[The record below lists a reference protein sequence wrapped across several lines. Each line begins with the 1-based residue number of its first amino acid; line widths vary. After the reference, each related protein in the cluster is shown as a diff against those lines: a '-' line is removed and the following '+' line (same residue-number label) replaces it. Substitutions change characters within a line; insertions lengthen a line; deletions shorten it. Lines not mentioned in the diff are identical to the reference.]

1 PPLTKARWAWRLCGS
16 YCTTHATPG
25 LMAEAAARFGAT
37 GRAALARW
45 AEQKAR
51 EEQGHDRQALRDLA
65 ALGYDAERAVAA
77 LVPPTA
83 AALVRYFTAAVRAED
98 PIRCVGYAYALER
111 LALRQDAAYIKRIE
125 AMLPPGVYATRC
137 L

>member
-1 PPLTKARWAWRLCGS
+1 
-16 YCTTHATPG
+16 
-25 LMAEAAARFGAT
+25 
-37 GRAALARW
+37 
-45 AEQKAR
+45 
-51 EEQGHDRQALRDLA
+51 
-65 ALGYDAERAVAA
+65 VAA

-111 LALRQDAAYIKRIE
+111 LALRYDAAYIKRIE

-137 L
+137 LHVHSETGSDAGHVEETVQVAAGLSAEERVQIALACYETTVLCYDAHGGTIEESALERALLTLKPQHGQVS